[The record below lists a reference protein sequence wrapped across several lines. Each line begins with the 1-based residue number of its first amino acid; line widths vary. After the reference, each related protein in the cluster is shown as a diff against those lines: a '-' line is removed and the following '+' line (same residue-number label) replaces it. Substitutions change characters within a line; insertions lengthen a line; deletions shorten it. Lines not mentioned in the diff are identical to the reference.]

1 MQVEIWSVP
10 RLSEADCQAMEGLY
24 RAHYDGAPAEAFR
37 RDLAAKERAI
47 LLRDAEGVRGF
58 STLRRLTVGG
68 RKVLFSGDTVVAASC
83 RNQTG
88 LAGAF
93 GHVMQRLAEEGGEPY
108 RWLLICKGARTY
120 RFLPT
125 FFRHFTP
132 GVAEEPAL
140 AAELRAIASELFPD
154 AYDPST
160 GVLHFAADKDRLRT
174 DVLRRD
180 PESVRFRTLNPGWT
194 QGDELC
200 CLAPLDLGNLNAL
213 GWRVIR
219 DVSPVWY
226 E

>member
-37 RDLAAKERAI
+37 RDLAVKERAI

-93 GHVMQRLAEEGGEPY
+93 GHVMQRLAQEGGEP
-108 RWLLICKGARTY
+108 
-120 RFLPT
+120 
-125 FFRHFTP
+125 
-132 GVAEEPAL
+132 
-140 AAELRAIASELFPD
+140 
-154 AYDPST
+154 
-160 GVLHFAADKDRLRT
+160 
-174 DVLRRD
+174 
-180 PESVRFRTLNPGWT
+180 
-194 QGDELC
+194 
-200 CLAPLDLGNLNAL
+200 
-213 GWRVIR
+213 
-219 DVSPVWY
+219 
-226 E
+226 